1 MLNRRKKWRRMLV
14 VMIIIMIIKVEIQTF
29 GSEYGK
35 RLLANGR
42 AYPRKMSFN
51 FYLKLNSFIRKIFV

>member
-35 RLLANGR
+35 RLSSNGR
-42 AYPRKMSFN
+42 AYPRRMSFN
-51 FYLKLNSFIRKIFV
+51 FYLKLNSFVRKIFV